1 MSIHST
7 GLGHDEAIGVVGTR
21 RAKEMLDCGTTY
33 LYELIAAGLLE
44 SYKEGK
50 SRKIT
55 TRSIKSLIERRL
67 AESRTAVKTAA

>member
-55 TRSIKSLIERRL
+55 TDSIYARHRRKL
-67 AESRTAVKTAA
+67 QENKAA